1 MKKDMKYE
9 DYLEEAL
16 QQVYESEVK
25 SLEGYKRMLLS
36 RMKKLQEIFQTLP
49 DSTEICEF
57 LKEQSCNIEK
67 FEKHWSSVQ
76 NCWLIQELLKN
87 TLDKYVE
94 LYDGL
99 KQNDNFKELLK
110 EIEKM
115 DVKMIDTHTHYAH
128 PKFDHIREEL
138 LETLPENGIITVIEA
153 AIGYE
158 SNYEMLKLCEQYPYI
173 YAAIGVHPMCVES
186 LDEEKF
192 EKIEALLSNEK
203 VLAVGETGLDYSKR
217 DDTDFIEAQKK
228 WFERFIELALKHK
241 MPLVIHCRDAY
252 DDMIEI
258 MSKYEFGNNPGIIH
272 CFSGNAEHAKWF
284 VEKGFFLGIGGKFLK
299 NVDKNQEL
307 REIIKEL
314 PLESMVLET
323 DAPYLKPDGVEGVCN
338 TSLNL
343 RYIVDELAKLKGVE
357 QKVICDISME
367 NTKKFMQSRSV
378 YD

>member
-1 MKKDMKYE
+1 MKYE

-16 QQVYESEVK
+16 QKVFEPEVK
-25 SLEGYKRMLLS
+25 CLEGFKKMLIS
-36 RMKKLQEIFQTLP
+36 RMKKLKEIFQTLP
-49 DSTEICEF
+49 DSEELCKF
-57 LKEQSCNIEK
+57 LEEQSCNVEQL
-67 FEKHWSSVQ
+67 EKHWSSAQ
-76 NCWLIQELLKN
+76 TCHLLQELLKSA
-87 TLDKYVE
+87 LERYVE
-94 LYDGL
+94 LYEAL
-99 KQNDNFKELLK
+99 KGNENFNELLK
-110 EIEKM
+110 EIEALE
-115 DVKMIDTHTHYAH
+115 VKMIDTHTHYAH
-128 PKFDHIREEL
+128 PKFDDTREAL
-138 LETLPENGIITVIEA
+138 LETFPEQGIITVIEA

-158 SNYEMLKLCEQYPYI
+158 SNFEILKLCEKYPYVYGATGI
-173 YAAIGVHPMCVES
+173 HPMFVET

-192 EKIEALLSNEK
+192 EKIESLLSHEK

-217 DDTDFIEAQKK
+217 NDTAFIEVQKK
-228 WFERFIELALKHK
+228 WLKRFIELALKHK
-241 MPLVIHCRDAY
+241 LPLVIHCRDAY

-284 VEKGFFLGIGGKFLK
+284 VDKGFFLGIGGKFLK

-343 RYIVDELAKLKGVE
+343 RYIVEELAKLKGVE
-357 QKVICDISME
+357 QKVICDITLE
-367 NTKKFMQSRSV
+367 NAKRYMQRGSADNER
-378 YD
+378 